1 MRPLAAAAPVA
12 GAPPTLGRAP
22 DIGAYEFGDSVY
34 WMPGRRAYLLWL
46 YLLWLFSLWRQRPL
60 DAGQACLLTMAVYL
74 LWLYLQSQASLLT
87 IAVYLLWQYQQQQ
100 LQHQQQLGIVVV
112 DAATYLLWL
121 TTLLDAGQ
129 AASYYG
135 SLLTMP
141 VLTMADHPTGC
152 GAGS

>member
-1 MRPLAAAAPVA
+1 MGSPLIDAGAESTPPGRAHLREAAGGAMRPLAAAAPVA

-60 DAGQACLLTMAVYL
+60 NAGQACLLTM
-74 LWLYLQSQASLLT
+74 
-87 IAVYLLWQYQQQQ
+87 AVYLLWQYQQQQ
-100 LQHQQQLGIVVV
+100 LQHQQQFGIVIV
-112 DAATYLLWL
+112 DAATCLLWL
-121 TTLLDAGQ
+121 TTLLD
-129 AASYYG
+129 
-135 SLLTMP
+135 
-141 VLTMADHPTGC
+141 GC